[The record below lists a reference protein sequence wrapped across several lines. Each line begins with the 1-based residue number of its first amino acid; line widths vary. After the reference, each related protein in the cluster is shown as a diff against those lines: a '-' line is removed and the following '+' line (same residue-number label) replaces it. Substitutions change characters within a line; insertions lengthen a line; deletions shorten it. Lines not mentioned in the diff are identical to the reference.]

1 MKKSANNGN
10 DEFNRLLRYCK
21 EGKCDLIIIK
31 NVGRFSRYIDLPP
44 VHFQDNRED
53 KTKLLDNNRV

>member
-1 MKKSANNGN
+1 MKKE
-10 DEFNRLLRYCK
+10 DEFNRLLRDCK

-31 NVGRFSRYIDLPP
+31 NVVQYSRYIDLSSFR
-44 VHFQDNRED
+44 FQNDRKD